1 MNGSIDCFI
10 TSGIIK
16 RSKERLVEAHSF
28 FRAKSHPR
36 PTLQHCIFAFQP
48 QRSDQP
54 TLTHVSLPDVL
65 SLCDNAVSWPWTETF
80 GPRSQNKCFLL
91 PGFSAVTA
99 LEIQVIY
106 LVWMRQDTMEK
117 SYFLFYDLTCLIT
130 METWASGA
138 WSLFPM
144 SMINKNTLQKEAIGR
159 FQKQWGCTQTLGL
172 AGRQAYASAS
182 VVGICFLHPKETLAC
197 L

>member
-48 QRSDQP
+48 ERGDQP

-65 SLCDNAVSWPWTETF
+65 SLCE
-80 GPRSQNKCFLL
+80 
-91 PGFSAVTA
+91 
-99 LEIQVIY
+99 
-106 LVWMRQDTMEK
+106 
-117 SYFLFYDLTCLIT
+117 LIT
-130 METWASGA
+130 MQSADHGLKHLDPEAKINVSSFLAS
-138 WSLFPM
+138 L
-144 SMINKNTLQKEAIGR
+144 
-159 FQKQWGCTQTLGL
+159 
-172 AGRQAYASAS
+172 
-182 VVGICFLHPKETLAC
+182 
-197 L
+197 